1 MMRTIIVIF
10 AFLLAGCTSDVT
22 NQRNF
27 IAQFNGDAT
36 PVDPE
41 PGPVLV
47 NIRNVLTGGIIR
59 NPVGS
64 GFNVNNWVISGIKT
78 NDLDLISAPGGHIQ
92 IKNPGG
98 NECLAILNGQLAVAK
113 KCTESNRNTLF
124 TFITSDTGAVQIR
137 SIGNGQCLGNGES
150 VTDFR
155 LTKCVNDLSR
165 PFDSVPP
172 GLLWMLNPPLS
183 PAIMSPLTI

>member
-1 MMRTIIVIF
+1 MRIIITILV
-10 AFLLAGCTSDVT
+10 LLLTGCTSDAV
-22 NQRNF
+22 NQRGLLT
-27 IAQFNGDAT
+27 QFAGNNAPG
-36 PVDPE
+36 DPE
-41 PGPVLV
+41 PRPVLV
-47 NIRNVLTGGIIR
+47 SIRNVLTGGILR
-59 NPVGS
+59 NPVGRD
-64 GFNVNNWVISGIKT
+64 FNVNNWVISEVKT
-78 NDLDLISAPGGHIQ
+78 NDLDLISAPGGHVQ
-92 IKNPGG
+92 IKNPDG

-113 KCTESNRNTLF
+113 QCTESNRNALF
-124 TFITSDTGAVQIR
+124 TFITSETGAVQIK

-165 PFDSVPP
+165 PFDTVSP

>member
-1 MMRTIIVIF
+1 MMRTVIMIF
-10 AFLLAGCTSDVT
+10 VLLLTGCTSDGV

-27 IAQFNGDAT
+27 LTQFAGNNA
-36 PVDPE
+36 PIDPE
-41 PGPVLV
+41 PSPVLV
-47 NIRNVLTGGIIR
+47 SIRNVLTGGIIR

-64 GFNVNNWVISGIKT
+64 GFNVNNWVISEVKT
-78 NDLDLISAPGGHIQ
+78 NGLDLISAPGGHIQ
-92 IKNPGG
+92 IKNPNG
-98 NECLAILNGQLAVAK
+98 NECLAIVGGQLAIAK
-113 KCTESNRNTLF
+113 RCVENDRNALF
-124 TFITSDTGAVQIR
+124 TFITSDTGAVQIQ
-137 SIGNGQCLGNGES
+137 SIGSGQCLGNGGS
-150 VTDFR
+150 ITDFR